1 MEAEIIH
8 AVGVCFDVRERPAI
22 SSTPQACGVLSY
34 HPRRRRVGVWDF
46 VSLGSRR
53 PVWVKR
59 WILWRRYWKY
69 ACLTRNSNT
78 SSMTAEKYARERI
91 VPSGGAPGA
100 RKIRR
105 AAAKTNA
112 FSTAARGTPRAC
124 SWAARRRSGWRMVPA
139 VPGVWRSALSTFWIY
154 SSRLMG
160 CSSTGS
166 ASALRVPQRRTV
178 DGHCVAVVPHAAQQ
192 RVHHRLVAQKIVPLV
207 IHQIRRDDSGVAMI
221 ALFHQLEEGVRLFGF
236 EIQIA
241 ELVDQQDIQTG
252 QAIQQPARGPVG

>member
-8 AVGVCFDVRERPAI
+8 AAGVRGAVI
-22 SSTPQACGVLSY
+22 SSPPEAGWGGVSS
-34 HPRRRRVGVWDF
+34 RW
-46 VSLGSRR
+46 GSQR

-59 WILWRRYWKY
+59 WILWRIYWKY

-91 VPSGGAPGA
+91 VPSGGDPGA

-166 ASALRVPQRRTV
+166 TSALRVPQRRTV

-192 RVHHRLVAQKIVPLV
+192 SVHHRLVAQKIVPLV

-241 ELVDQQDIQTG
+241 ELVDQ
-252 QAIQQPARGPVG
+252 